1 MHFVD
6 EGTDS
11 GPIILQKAVPVL
23 DDDTHDTLA
32 DRILEQEHKALPE
45 AVRLWSEGRLQIPE
59 AVRLWSEGRLQI
71 EGRHVK
77 VLPVVG

>member
-1 MHFVD
+1 
-6 EGTDS
+6 
-11 GPIILQKAVPVL
+11 L
-23 DDDTHDTLA
+23 
-32 DRILEQEHKALPE
+32 
-45 AVRLWSEGRLQIPE
+45 PE